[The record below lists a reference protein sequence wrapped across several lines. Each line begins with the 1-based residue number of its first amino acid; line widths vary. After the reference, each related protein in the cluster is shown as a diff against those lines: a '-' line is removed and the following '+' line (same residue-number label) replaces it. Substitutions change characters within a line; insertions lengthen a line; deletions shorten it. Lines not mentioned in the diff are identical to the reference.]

1 MTDALARYARPLL
14 LAGALMLVTGVMLT
28 LFHLLVLGWAIYA
41 FSHILA
47 ILGFV
52 AIAAVYR
59 ERMDSWTWLGLI
71 VLEAGLILAL
81 PGIVSIGS
89 GYAAP
94 GGGAA
99 LILPASAQPL
109 GLAAQLITW
118 VGAAFYGLAA
128 RGARALPRGIG
139 WFFVAAAVIGVL
151 ADLHLISPLVW
162 VLAVLLVAWGL
173 LGVAVSLRFSTDY
186 EETAPIGG

>member
-1 MTDALARYARPLL
+1 MEALARYARPLL
-14 LAGALMLVTGVMLT
+14 MVAALLLVAGVMLT

-41 FSHILA
+41 FGHILA
-47 ILGFV
+47 ILGFA

-59 ERMDSWTWLGLI
+59 ERMDAWAWLGLI
-71 VLEAGLILAL
+71 VLETGLILAL

-139 WFFVAAAVIGVL
+139 WVLVAAAVIGLL
-151 ADLHLISPLVW
+151 ADLRLISPLVW
-162 VLAVLLVAWGL
+162 VIAVLLLAWGL
-173 LGVAVSLRFSTDY
+173 LGVAVSLRFSTGDQ
-186 EETAPIGG
+186 ETAPIGG